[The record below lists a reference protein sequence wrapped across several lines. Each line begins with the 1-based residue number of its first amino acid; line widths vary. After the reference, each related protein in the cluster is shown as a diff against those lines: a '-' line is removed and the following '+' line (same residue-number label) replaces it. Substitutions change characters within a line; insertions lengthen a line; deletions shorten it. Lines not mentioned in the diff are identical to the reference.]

1 VHVKTSIRL
10 LLTALLISGVTWAA
24 AGTLPP
30 QTSSPQA
37 ASLALNEQ

>member
-1 VHVKTSIRL
+1 VQTSIRL

-30 QTSSPQA
+30 QAGPQA
-37 ASLALNEQ
+37 ASLALPSP